1 MTYVGKNP
9 KTNNYRYLVNYV
21 TTVYIFN
28 YVCMAFWVLWC
39 NNRHVFSSL
48 KSIYI
53 YICTYFCHSEC
64 IVLPFVWGLRGLLT
78 WQMSGLFKHF
88 TSINVII
95 IIIIIWLFSLTDFA
109 SYEPLV
115 ERLCVVFTTEWDYQW
130 TIHFCYTQSYSV
142 CELW

>member
-1 MTYVGKNP
+1 MYVRFILLEFS
-9 KTNNYRYLVNYV
+9 YFIYLKLKCINC
-21 TTVYIFN
+21 VYFQLRM
-28 YVCMAFWVLWC
+28 YGVLVLRC

-53 YICTYFCHSEC
+53 YTCTYFCHSEC